1 MPHYSSA
8 GKRPTGEAP
17 TGRDDLRSAQASWIV
32 AIVALGGWL
41 LAPVATA
48 RSEAEAKAELARVEA
63 RIRAVTAAVHQQA
76 ARRDAVARALED
88 AEASWQEAKSSLETL
103 RERTSG
109 SRDRLAELRD
119 EEHRTRRGLLAER
132 TLLAAQLR
140 AAYEGGR
147 AENLKL
153 LLSADDP
160 AQLGRALA
168 YFGYV
173 GRARLEKMAHLR
185 EQLEHLQTIEQ
196 AASAEADRLAGLEHD
211 QTRQVASLNAARQKR
226 EHALAALKADIDTR
240 NTELKRLQANAA
252 ALEDLIARL
261 GEALKD
267 VAPEDYAFDGGRREP
282 FERVRGHL
290 PWPVPGKLEVRYGE
304 TRAGG
309 MRSQGWL
316 LGTAP
321 GASVHAPYYGRV
333 VYADWLPGLGLLLI
347 LDHGQGYLTL
357 YGHNEVLY
365 RKVGEVVTPGTLL
378 AAAGKGPPQPQLY
391 FEIRHGT
398 KTLDPAEWLHSR
410 TTR

>member
-185 EQLEHLQTIEQ
+185 EQLEHL
-196 AASAEADRLAGLEHD
+196 
-211 QTRQVASLNAARQKR
+211 
-226 EHALAALKADIDTR
+226 
-240 NTELKRLQANAA
+240 
-252 ALEDLIARL
+252 
-261 GEALKD
+261 
-267 VAPEDYAFDGGRREP
+267 
-282 FERVRGHL
+282 
-290 PWPVPGKLEVRYGE
+290 
-304 TRAGG
+304 
-309 MRSQGWL
+309 
-316 LGTAP
+316 
-321 GASVHAPYYGRV
+321 
-333 VYADWLPGLGLLLI
+333 
-347 LDHGQGYLTL
+347 
-357 YGHNEVLY
+357 
-365 RKVGEVVTPGTLL
+365 
-378 AAAGKGPPQPQLY
+378 
-391 FEIRHGT
+391 
-398 KTLDPAEWLHSR
+398 
-410 TTR
+410 